1 MKIGI
6 LTQPLHNNYGGLL
19 QNYALKTVLKELGH
33 EVYTINIKGRE
44 TPKFRRYASILKR
57 SAQRLLGQQL
67 RVRTW
72 PTAKESA
79 IISQHTREFIQRN
92 IITTELF
99 SSKVDEKLLDNYKF
113 EAYVVG
119 SDQVWR
125 PKYSPQLPT
134 YFLDFLEN
142 NPDVIKIAYA
152 ASFGV
157 DDWEFTNIQTKEFSK
172 LLKQFNAVSVRE
184 DSAVELCKNYFGVGA
199 TQLLDPTMLLGS
211 DVYTSLVVKEK
222 IEQSP
227 GNLFTYILD
236 KSDEKIQIIDNIA
249 LKYGLQPFSVMPEK
263 SFSEPGRKDI
273 NDCVYP
279 PPEKWIKGF
288 MDAKFVVTDSFHG
301 TVFSILFNKPFISI
315 ANKGRGLTR
324 FTSLLKLFQIE
335 DRLILSSD
343 SFNPEKVKAI
353 YWERTNSILKNKKEE
368 SLQFLK
374 EHLKKI

>member
-19 QNYALKTVLKELGH
+19 QNFALQTVLKGLGH
-33 EVYTINIKGRE
+33 EVHTINIKGRE
-44 TPKFRRYASILKR
+44 TAKFRRYTSILKR
-57 SAQRLLGQQL
+57 TAQRLLGQEV

-79 IISQHTREFIQRN
+79 IISQHTREFMQKN
-92 IITTELF
+92 IITTELY
-99 SSKVDEKLLDNYKF
+99 SSKVDEKLLDNYMF
-113 EAYVVG
+113 EAYLVG

-157 DDWEFTNIQTKEFSK
+157 DDWEFTNKQTKEFSK

-184 DSAVELCKNYFGVGA
+184 DSAVELCKNYFGVEA

-222 IEQSP
+222 IEKSP

-249 LKYGLQPFSVMPEK
+249 FKYGFQSFSVMPEK
-263 SFSEPGRKDI
+263 SFFEPGRKDI
-273 NDCVYP
+273 HDCVYP
-279 PPEKWIKGF
+279 PPEKWIRGF
-288 MDAKFVVTDSFHG
+288 IDAEFVVTDSFHG

-324 FTSLLKLFQIE
+324 FTSLLKLFQLE
-335 DRLILSSD
+335 DRLIFSSD
-343 SFNPEKVKAI
+343 DL
-353 YWERTNSILKNKKEE
+353 ILDV
-368 SLQFLK
+368 LK
-374 EHLKKI
+374 EIDWGKINTILIQEKEKSMNFIKTNLC